1 MKQGMEAINS
11 LLDEHYEE
19 YKNFTRLLLT
29 LSVAFITFV
38 TSTKTNATDPY
49 SLFQKVAIIIHFA
62 SILFGVWL
70 QYILVISPISDLK
83 TYIKRIENRSEK
95 EKKEGGIVERP
106 PSFLQRSLFILQ
118 ALSFV
123 LAFFFVIAN
132 VLC

>member
-38 TSTKTNATDPY
+38 TSTNAIEPY
-49 SLFQKVAIIIHFA
+49 SLLQKVAIIIHCA

-83 TYIKRIENRSEK
+83 MYMERIEKRTEK
-95 EKKEGGIVERP
+95 ERKEGGIVERP
-106 PSFLQRSLFILQ
+106 PSLLQRSLFILQ
-118 ALSFV
+118 TLSFV
-123 LAFFFVIAN
+123 LAFFFVVAN